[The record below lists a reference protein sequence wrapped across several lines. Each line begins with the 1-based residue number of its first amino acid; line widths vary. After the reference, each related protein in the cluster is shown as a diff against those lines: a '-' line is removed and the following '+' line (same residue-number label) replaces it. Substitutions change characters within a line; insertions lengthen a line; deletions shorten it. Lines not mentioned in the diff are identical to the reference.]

1 MLSFNIYKSIMKV
14 NLINK
19 YKEQWKESL
28 KAEQPEHWLY
38 KYENLSNYRQHWD
51 LGELD
56 LKAMY
61 AKSFSSEVS
70 GRLWG
75 GTVDSPR
82 SIMIDFID
90 INKEFVRSMFRDLYS
105 QDKDLSMRV
114 NRFSFHCD
122 QLLDQLQKEN
132 DKLDQHYHETPQMPF
147 LYLCFDSPEAY
158 PLYDYPAYKTSLQL
172 FETTSIP
179 EPFEIDRFYKLS
191 KAIYTIIKKDET
203 LVAMIKALIPESYG
217 VELNY
222 LILDD
227 FFQFCMQSTDKRK

>member
-1 MLSFNIYKSIMKV
+1 MKV

-19 YKEQWKESL
+19 YKELWKNSL
-28 KAEQPEHWLY
+28 KSELPDGWLY
-38 KYENLSNYRQHWD
+38 KYENLSHYRQNWD
-51 LGELD
+51 LSELD
-56 LKAMY
+56 LKKMY
-61 AKSFSSEVS
+61 ADSFSSQVS

-82 SIMIDFID
+82 SVMLSFIE

-122 QLLDQLQKEN
+122 QMLDQLQKEN
-132 DKLDQHYHETPQMPF
+132 DKIDRHYHETPQMPF
-147 LYLCFDSPEAY
+147 LYLCFDSPESF
-158 PLYDYPAYKTSLQL
+158 PLYDYHAYSKALKL

-179 EPFEIDRFYKLS
+179 EPFEIERFYKLS
-191 KAIYTIIKKDET
+191 KAIYTIIKKDDVLIE
-203 LVAMIKALIPESYG
+203 MIQSLIPESYG
-217 VELNY
+217 IQVNY

-227 FFQFCMQSTDKRK
+227 FFQFCKNCTDSA